1 MLIGSYQ
8 YLFNPSAFGAVN
20 PAYPNGHVVLL
31 NTRIN
36 F

>member
-1 MLIGSYQ
+1 MVIASYQ
-8 YLFNPSAFGAVN
+8 YIFNPSSFGAMN
-20 PAYPNGHVVLL
+20 PTYPNGHVVLL